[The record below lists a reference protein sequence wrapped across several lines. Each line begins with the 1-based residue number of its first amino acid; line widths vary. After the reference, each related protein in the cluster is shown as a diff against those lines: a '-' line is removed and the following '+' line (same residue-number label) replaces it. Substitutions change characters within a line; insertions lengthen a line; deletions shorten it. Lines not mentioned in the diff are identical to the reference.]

1 MKTLLKA
8 NTDRSTLVMPKLQI
22 LTYPDTFLAQPTK
35 PLATIDGRVQ
45 KLIDAMAETMYQAP
59 GVGLASIQVG
69 WDESLLIYDIAPRAE
84 GRALHVVVNP
94 RIIASE
100 GEMVSEDEG
109 CLSVPDYRA
118 DVKRAERVLVEG
130 HDRHGKPVRIE
141 AEGLH
146 AIVLQHEIDHLE
158 GRLFI
163 ERISSLKRELY
174 KRRVRKA
181 IRDSEEQL

>member
-8 NTDRSTLVMPKLQI
+8 NTDRSTLVLPKLRI
-22 LTYPDTFLAQPTK
+22 LTYPDTFLAKPTK
-35 PLATIDGRVQ
+35 PLANIDGRVQ
-45 KLIDAMAETMYQAP
+45 EMIDAMAETMYQAP

-69 WDESLLIYDIAPRAE
+69 WGESLLIYDIAPRAE
-84 GRALHVVVNP
+84 GRTLNVVVNP
-94 RIIASE
+94 RIVASE
-100 GEMVSEDEG
+100 GEMISEDEG
-109 CLSVPDYRA
+109 CLSVPDYRS

-130 HDRHGKPVRIE
+130 HDRHGKPVRLE

-181 IRDSEEQL
+181 IRDSEEL

>member
-69 WDESLLIYDIAPRAE
+69 WDESLLIYDTAPRAE
-84 GRALHVVVNP
+84 GRSLHVVSTPASSRAKARWSP
-94 RIIASE
+94 RT
-100 GEMVSEDEG
+100 
-109 CLSVPDYRA
+109 
-118 DVKRAERVLVEG
+118 
-130 HDRHGKPVRIE
+130 
-141 AEGLH
+141 
-146 AIVLQHEIDHLE
+146 
-158 GRLFI
+158 
-163 ERISSLKRELY
+163 
-174 KRRVRKA
+174 KA
-181 IRDSEEQL
+181 A